1 MMYTSWKKAEVGIG
15 ILILKCK
22 IAVMGVYKKFLEG
35 LSVLLFGKTW

>member
-1 MMYTSWKKAEVGIG
+1 MCWKKVEVGIG
-15 ILILKCK
+15 ILMLRCK